1 MNVSQTVCI
10 LGDNKNLQNI
20 LENISKVENPD
31 TKFITFDEKFNILLN
46 EGKAAYLDGITDFDS
61 IK

>member
-31 TKFITFDEKFNILLN
+31 TKFITFDEKFNILL
-46 EGKAAYLDGITDFDS
+46 KLITL
-61 IK
+61 K

>member
-31 TKFITFDEKFNILLN
+31 TKFITFEKNLIF
-46 EGKAAYLDGITDFDS
+46 Y
-61 IK
+61 